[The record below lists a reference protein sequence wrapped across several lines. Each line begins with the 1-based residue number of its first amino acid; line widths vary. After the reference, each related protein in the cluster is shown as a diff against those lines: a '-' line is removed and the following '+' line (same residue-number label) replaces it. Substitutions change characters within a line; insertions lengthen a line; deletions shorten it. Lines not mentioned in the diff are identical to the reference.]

1 MEAKPI
7 EINGKP
13 YCQITIDATHQITIT
28 KKEALTLF
36 QKIFNTFNTE
46 CVKLFNKR
54 QCNDCESC
62 EDHEKVSY
70 AEQTHDARND
80 LD

>member
-1 MEAKPI
+1 MEVKPI

-13 YCQITIDATHQITIT
+13 YCQITIDPTHQITIT
-28 KKEALTLF
+28 KKEALALF
-36 QKIFNTFNTE
+36 RKLYGTFNSD
-46 CVKLFNKR
+46 CVKVVQKW
-54 QCNDCESC
+54 QCVDCENC